1 MLSKVNS
8 IALRGLDGYLVE
20 VQVDISSGIPC
31 WEIVGLPDISVREA
45 KERVRAAIKN
55 SNFEFKSRKIV
66 VNLAPADLRKE
77 GTYFDLPIAIGILL
91 NMGYISNV
99 SNEIAF
105 VGELSLDGGIN
116 KVNGILPIC
125 IEAKKL
131 GIKKIVLPKE
141 NREEGVFVE
150 GMEIIAVKN
159 IKEVVGYLNGKI
171 NIKVENKESKNFNN
185 YTTKLDLDFSDV
197 KGQENAKRALEVS
210 AAGGHNC
217 LLIGS
222 PGSGKTMMAK
232 RLASILP
239 DLSFEETLEINKI
252 YSVAGKLSKE
262 YPIITCRQYRA
273 PHYTITPISLV
284 GGGKIPKPGEVSL
297 AHYGVLFLDE
307 LPQFNKTTL
316 ELLRGPLEDG
326 EISINRM
333 NGSIVYPCKF
343 MLIASMNPCPC
354 GYYGSK
360 EKECTCN
367 SKSRLKYINK
377 VSGPL
382 LDRIDIQVEVSKV
395 QYNKLRAN
403 NKEENSEKIK
413 ERVNKARSIQ
423 RERYKEFKIFSNA
436 ELSPNLIPK
445 FCKLN
450 DESEKLLQMAFE
462 RLGLSARAYTRVLKV
477 ARTIADLD
485 NSNNIESKHIA
496 EAIQYRSLDRKY
508 WNN

>member
-141 NREEGVFVE
+141 NREEGAFVE

-171 NIKVENKESKNFNN
+171 NIKVENKESRNFNN

-232 RLASILP
+232 RFASILP

-326 EISINRM
+326 EISINRIPVHVDTM
-333 NGSIVYPCKF
+333 
-343 MLIASMNPCPC
+343 A
-354 GYYGSK
+354 
-360 EKECTCN
+360 
-367 SKSRLKYINK
+367 
-377 VSGPL
+377 
-382 LDRIDIQVEVSKV
+382 
-395 QYNKLRAN
+395 
-403 NKEENSEKIK
+403 
-413 ERVNKARSIQ
+413 Q
-423 RERYKEFKIFSNA
+423 RKKNVLVI
-436 ELSPNLIPK
+436 
-445 FCKLN
+445 LN
-450 DESEKLLQMAFE
+450 QD
-462 RLGLSARAYTRVLKV
+462 
-477 ARTIADLD
+477 
-485 NSNNIESKHIA
+485 
-496 EAIQYRSLDRKY
+496 
-508 WNN
+508 

>member
-141 NREEGVFVE
+141 NREEGAFVE

-222 PGSGKTMMAK
+222 PGSRKNNDGKKNT
-232 RLASILP
+232 
-239 DLSFEETLEINKI
+239 INF
-252 YSVAGKLSKE
+252 
-262 YPIITCRQYRA
+262 TR
-273 PHYTITPISLV
+273 
-284 GGGKIPKPGEVSL
+284 
-297 AHYGVLFLDE
+297 
-307 LPQFNKTTL
+307 FN
-316 ELLRGPLEDG
+316 
-326 EISINRM
+326 I
-333 NGSIVYPCKF
+333 
-343 MLIASMNPCPC
+343 
-354 GYYGSK
+354 
-360 EKECTCN
+360 
-367 SKSRLKYINK
+367 
-377 VSGPL
+377 
-382 LDRIDIQVEVSKV
+382 
-395 QYNKLRAN
+395 
-403 NKEENSEKIK
+403 
-413 ERVNKARSIQ
+413 
-423 RERYKEFKIFSNA
+423 
-436 ELSPNLIPK
+436 
-445 FCKLN
+445 
-450 DESEKLLQMAFE
+450 
-462 RLGLSARAYTRVLKV
+462 
-477 ARTIADLD
+477 
-485 NSNNIESKHIA
+485 
-496 EAIQYRSLDRKY
+496 
-508 WNN
+508 

>member
-141 NREEGVFVE
+141 NREEGAFVE

-222 PGSGKTMMAK
+222 PG
-232 RLASILP
+232 
-239 DLSFEETLEINKI
+239 
-252 YSVAGKLSKE
+252 
-262 YPIITCRQYRA
+262 
-273 PHYTITPISLV
+273 
-284 GGGKIPKPGEVSL
+284 
-297 AHYGVLFLDE
+297 
-307 LPQFNKTTL
+307 
-316 ELLRGPLEDG
+316 
-326 EISINRM
+326 
-333 NGSIVYPCKF
+333 
-343 MLIASMNPCPC
+343 
-354 GYYGSK
+354 
-360 EKECTCN
+360 
-367 SKSRLKYINK
+367 
-377 VSGPL
+377 
-382 LDRIDIQVEVSKV
+382 
-395 QYNKLRAN
+395 
-403 NKEENSEKIK
+403 
-413 ERVNKARSIQ
+413 
-423 RERYKEFKIFSNA
+423 
-436 ELSPNLIPK
+436 
-445 FCKLN
+445 
-450 DESEKLLQMAFE
+450 
-462 RLGLSARAYTRVLKV
+462 
-477 ARTIADLD
+477 
-485 NSNNIESKHIA
+485 
-496 EAIQYRSLDRKY
+496 
-508 WNN
+508 

>member
-31 WEIVGLPDISVREA
+31 WVIVGLPDMSVREA
-45 KERVRAAIKN
+45 PERVRAAIKN

-131 GIKKIVLPKE
+131 EIKKIVLPKE
-141 NREEGVFVE
+141 NREEGAFVE

-217 LLIGS
+217 ILI
-222 PGSGKTMMAK
+222 
-232 RLASILP
+232 
-239 DLSFEETLEINKI
+239 
-252 YSVAGKLSKE
+252 
-262 YPIITCRQYRA
+262 
-273 PHYTITPISLV
+273 
-284 GGGKIPKPGEVSL
+284 
-297 AHYGVLFLDE
+297 
-307 LPQFNKTTL
+307 
-316 ELLRGPLEDG
+316 
-326 EISINRM
+326 
-333 NGSIVYPCKF
+333 
-343 MLIASMNPCPC
+343 
-354 GYYGSK
+354 
-360 EKECTCN
+360 
-367 SKSRLKYINK
+367 
-377 VSGPL
+377 
-382 LDRIDIQVEVSKV
+382 
-395 QYNKLRAN
+395 
-403 NKEENSEKIK
+403 
-413 ERVNKARSIQ
+413 
-423 RERYKEFKIFSNA
+423 
-436 ELSPNLIPK
+436 
-445 FCKLN
+445 
-450 DESEKLLQMAFE
+450 
-462 RLGLSARAYTRVLKV
+462 
-477 ARTIADLD
+477 
-485 NSNNIESKHIA
+485 
-496 EAIQYRSLDRKY
+496 
-508 WNN
+508 

>member
-141 NREEGVFVE
+141 NREEGAFVE

-197 KGQENAKRALEVS
+197 KGQENVKRALEIS

-217 LLIGS
+217 ILI
-222 PGSGKTMMAK
+222 
-232 RLASILP
+232 R
-239 DLSFEETLEINKI
+239 
-252 YSVAGKLSKE
+252 
-262 YPIITCRQYRA
+262 
-273 PHYTITPISLV
+273 
-284 GGGKIPKPGEVSL
+284 
-297 AHYGVLFLDE
+297 
-307 LPQFNKTTL
+307 
-316 ELLRGPLEDG
+316 
-326 EISINRM
+326 
-333 NGSIVYPCKF
+333 
-343 MLIASMNPCPC
+343 
-354 GYYGSK
+354 
-360 EKECTCN
+360 
-367 SKSRLKYINK
+367 KSRCWKNNVSKTISKYIT
-377 VSGPL
+377 
-382 LDRIDIQVEVSKV
+382 
-395 QYNKLRAN
+395 
-403 NKEENSEKIK
+403 
-413 ERVNKARSIQ
+413 
-423 RERYKEFKIFSNA
+423 RYKF
-436 ELSPNLIPK
+436 
-445 FCKLN
+445 
-450 DESEKLLQMAFE
+450 
-462 RLGLSARAYTRVLKV
+462 
-477 ARTIADLD
+477 
-485 NSNNIESKHIA
+485 
-496 EAIQYRSLDRKY
+496 
-508 WNN
+508 